1 MKKNLQVFFQGNNVV
16 ELDQTFCSC
25 SLYWFGSYQK
35 LNTIDDL
42 KVQTYQGSTGAYL
55 ACQL

>member
-1 MKKNLQVFFQGNNVV
+1 MKKNLHVFFQGNNVV

-42 KVQTYQGSTGAYL
+42 KVQTYQGSTGA
-55 ACQL
+55 

>member
-16 ELDQTFCSC
+16 ELDQTFFSC

-42 KVQTYQGSTGAYL
+42 KVQTYQGSTGA
-55 ACQL
+55 